1 MTFSRLLFS
10 PRTAAAFLAFF
21 AALGLAQAQAPQC
34 SANAANVANLRLN
47 GQAEAVGDVVVTC
60 TGGTPTATGQTVP
73 GFNFT
78 LTSTVPITSKLL
90 GGTWS
95 EALLLVDE
103 PPQASQLA
111 CTAPGGSCSVQ
122 GTGNGQGTYSGSTG
136 RPNIFQAQQLSQN
149 SITYPGVP
157 FDSPGAGGSRIF
169 RFTNVRVNPSSL
181 ASQAQVSISVS
192 ITGGTTINVS
202 PSQIAV
208 GATVTPVTVT
218 QKGVQMGANGLAQFV
233 LEFTES
239 NASTFKTRSTA
250 VDPSTSP
257 APANQ
262 NTPNQFF
269 PAVETHFF
277 NSALPFVSGR
287 GSLGAAGLA
296 DNGTRL
302 LASFTGLGQGVSLT
316 TSTVINT
323 AGGRLGA
330 GLGAIRLITTNSSG
344 VGPYQAAPSGTILPD
359 SNGNITAVFEV
370 LQDDPNNIEQFDIP
384 FTINYS
390 NGAVG
395 LHSISASA
403 GLAPV
408 STVGGEDPAA
418 PLPRFTSG
426 LTTLQV
432 SVLSISP
439 TSISQGSVGAPYSQA
454 FMATGGTGPYTW
466 SATGLPSGLSMS
478 TTGIINGTPTAP
490 GTTLIV
496 VGVTD
501 ATGSV
506 NSIQLPLT
514 IVNGFVITTTSV
526 PNGTVGQPYT
536 SQISSA
542 GGQGTVMYSI
552 GPPVLTTPSALP
564 PGLFLNP
571 NGSLTG
577 TPLTAGTYS
586 FTVDAQDQMGHQTSS
601 NFKQTI
607 APALVITTVSPLATG
622 AAGGGQLS
630 FTIQAMGGTQPYTF
644 TATGKLPPGLTLTPN
659 GLLVGNPTQA
669 GTFMFMVTVTDAQGI
684 AVTKQFQITL
694 TPAPSLL
701 QVSSSQLNF
710 SALFGG
716 DSPAPQTLVVTSSSL
731 TPVNFT
737 VALDSGTDGSA
748 VPRWLSVQMTQG
760 VTPAGVVVVVDQS
773 SLVVGIADARI
784 LLTIPGDSTR
794 LPIAIGVHLEID
806 AGMPQLDVSPN
817 LLRLRARSAAPGVQ
831 SQVLLVRNTG
841 GGGALNFAAGVLG
854 SAPWITG
861 VTGPTQTVFNHA
873 TPVTVTFNTQGLA
886 PGTYRAILQFSYSPG
901 TAVQVPI
908 DLYVAD
914 TGPYLGVDTRGL
926 RFQARQGAGSS
937 YTQTV
942 RILNLGDPGS
952 VVNWTANLV
961 TGNDWLFLSTARGT
975 STASQPGALV
985 LSPTSNAANL
995 AAGPHYALIQITDQL
1010 SIGSPQYTVAVLD
1023 IAPSSAPPL
1032 PELST
1037 GYLYFSASQGA
1048 TSPVGGT
1055 VKVYTSSATPV
1066 NFQVASSTTD
1076 GGTWLQ
1082 ASPSSAAAS
1091 TGSPGQ
1097 VTVVVNPTGL
1107 AAGIYKGQVNIA
1119 MSGVLRTKDVT
1130 LVVTPSGSISQVG
1143 AQVEAA
1149 GPRDAACVPSRLAMT
1164 LGNLT
1169 TSFDLPAQYPAM
1181 ISVQLTDNCNSPV
1194 SNASVVAEF
1203 SNGDPPLTLSGDGS
1217 SDIYTESWQPGVV
1230 QQNMSV
1236 TIRANVAPYTEA
1248 VVTLTGNVEM
1258 NVAPVLSRG
1267 GTVNN
1272 SNPQLDAPLAPG
1284 TVAALFGANMAS
1296 VTNSPGVLPLLNSIG
1311 GTYVLVGGIQLPLY
1325 YASPGQIN
1333 AQLPVDLPL
1342 NRPQAVIVANGAA
1355 YTLPDNINITA
1366 VSPGVAAYP
1375 SGDVIAQHADFTLV
1389 NAASPAH
1396 PGEVLIM
1403 YLVGMGATNPS
1414 TPTGQQTTG
1423 PLEPAVVQPIVM
1435 VGSQQAVVSFAGL
1448 SPGGIG
1454 LYQINFQVPAG
1465 LPAGSAN
1472 VTVTQGTAAANGTTL
1487 PISK

>member
-1 MTFSRLLFS
+1 MTFSRPLLA
-10 PRTAAAFLAFF
+10 PRTTAAFLAFF
-21 AALGLAQAQAPQC
+21 AGLSLAQAQAPQC

-47 GQAEAVGDVVVTC
+47 GQAEAVGDVVVSC
-60 TGGTPTATGQTVP
+60 TGGTPTVTGQTVP

-78 LTSTVPITSKLL
+78 LTSTVPITSRLL
-90 GGTWS
+90 SGTWS

-103 PPQASQLA
+103 PPPASQLA
-111 CTAPGGSCSVQ
+111 CTAPNGNCTVQ
-122 GTGNGQGTYSGSTG
+122 GTGNGQGTYSGAAG
-136 RPNIFQAQQLSQN
+136 RPNIFQAQQLSQT

-157 FDSPGAGGSRIF
+157 FDPPGAGGTRIF
-169 RFTNVRVNPSSL
+169 RFTNIRVNPSSL

-218 QKGVQMGANGLAQFV
+218 EKGVQMGANGLAQFV
-233 LEFTES
+233 IEFTES

-250 VDPSTSP
+250 VDQSTSP

-269 PAVETHFF
+269 PGVETHFF

-287 GSLGAAGLA
+287 GNLGAAGLA

-302 LASFTGLGQGVSLT
+302 LVSFPGIGQGISLT
-316 TSTVINT
+316 TSTTIT
-323 AGGRLGA
+323 TGGRLGA
-330 GLGAIRLITTNSSG
+330 GSGVIRLISTDSSG
-344 VGPYQAAPSGTILPD
+344 VGSYQASPSGTLFPD
-359 SNGNITAVFEV
+359 QNGNITAVFEV
-370 LQDDPNNIEQFDIP
+370 LGDDPNNIEQFDIP

-390 NGAVG
+390 NGAAG
-395 LHSISASA
+395 LRSLAASA

-408 STVGGEDPAA
+408 STIGGEDPSA
-418 PLPRFTSG
+418 PLPRFTTG

-439 TSISQGSVGAPYSQA
+439 TTAPQGSVGSPYSQL
-454 FMATGGTGPYTW
+454 FTATGGTGPYTW
-466 SATGLPSGLSMS
+466 SATGLPSGITMTTSGILS
-478 TTGIINGTPTAP
+478 GTPVTP
-490 GTTLIV
+490 GTTQIV
-496 VGVTD
+496 VTVTD
-501 ATGSV
+501 STGSS
-506 NSIQLPLT
+506 NSIQLLLSF
-514 IVNGFVITTTSV
+514 VNGFVITTTTV
-526 PNGTVGQPYT
+526 PNGTVGQLYT
-536 SQISSA
+536 AQISSA
-542 GGQGTVMYSI
+542 GGQGTVTYSI
-552 GPPVLTTPSALP
+552 APAVLTTPSALP
-564 PGLFLNP
+564 PGIFLNP

-586 FTVDAQDQMGHQTSS
+586 FTVDAQDQMGHQTTQS
-601 NFKQTI
+601 FKQTI
-607 APALVITTVSPLATG
+607 APALVITTVSPLSTG
-622 AAGGGQLS
+622 QAGGGQLS
-630 FTIQAMGGTQPYTF
+630 FTIQATGGTPPYNF
-644 TATGKLPPGLTLTPN
+644 TATGKLPPGLTLTPS

-748 VPRWLSVQMTQG
+748 VPRWLSVQTTQG

-794 LPIAIGVHLEID
+794 LPVAIGVHLEID
-806 AGMPQLDVSPN
+806 AGMPQLDVSPS

-841 GGGALNFAAGVLG
+841 GGGTLTFAAGVLG
-854 SAPWITG
+854 SASWITG

-952 VVNWTANLV
+952 IVNWTASLV
-961 TGNDWLFLSTARGT
+961 AGSDWLALGTTRGT

-985 LSPTSNAANL
+985 LSVTANAVNL
-995 AAGPHYALIQITDQL
+995 AAGPHYALVQITDQL
-1010 SIGSPQYTVAVLD
+1010 SIGSPQYFVAILD
-1023 IAPSSAPPL
+1023 IAPSTAPPL

-1037 GYLYFSASQGA
+1037 GYLYFAASQGA

-1066 NFQVASSTTD
+1066 NFQVATSTTD

-1091 TGSPGQ
+1091 TASPGQ

-1107 AAGIYKGQVNIA
+1107 AAGIYKGQINIA

-1130 LVVTPSGSISQVG
+1130 LVVTPNGSISQMGG

-1149 GPRDAACVPSRLAMT
+1149 APRAGACVPSGLAMT

-1194 SNASVVAEF
+1194 SSASVVAEF
-1203 SNGDPPLTLSGDGS
+1203 SNGDPPLTLSGDGTS
-1217 SDIYTESWQPGVV
+1217 NIYTESWQPGVV

-1236 TIRANVAPYTEA
+1236 TIHANVAPYVEA
-1248 VVTLTGNVEM
+1248 VLTLTGNVEM
-1258 NVAPVLSRG
+1258 NAAPVLSRG

-1284 TVAALFGANMAS
+1284 TVVALFGANMS
-1296 VTNSPGVLPLLNSIG
+1296 SGTNSPGVLPLLNSING
-1311 GTYVLVGGIQLPLY
+1311 SYVLVGGDQLPLY

-1342 NRPQAVIVANGAA
+1342 NRPQAVIVATGSA

-1423 PLEPAVVQPIVM
+1423 PLEPAVVQPIVT

-1454 LYQINFQVPAG
+1454 LYQINFQVPLG
-1465 LPAGSAN
+1465 LPGGSAN
-1472 VTVTQGTAAANGTTL
+1472 VTVTQGPAAANVTTL

>member
-78 LTSTVPITSKLL
+78 LTSTVPITSRLL

-111 CTAPGGSCSVQ
+111 CTAPSGSCSVQ

-157 FDSPGAGGSRIF
+157 FDPPGAGGSRIF

-269 PAVETHFF
+269 PGVETHFF

-344 VGPYQAAPSGTILPD
+344 VGPYQAAPSGTLLPD

-408 STVGGEDPAA
+408 STVGGEDPTA

-622 AAGGGQLS
+622 AAGGGQLQLHYS
-630 FTIQAMGGTQPYTF
+630 G
-644 TATGKLPPGLTLTPN
+644 N
-659 GLLVGNPTQA
+659 G
-669 GTFMFMVTVTDAQGI
+669 
-684 AVTKQFQITL
+684 
-694 TPAPSLL
+694 
-701 QVSSSQLNF
+701 
-710 SALFGG
+710 
-716 DSPAPQTLVVTSSSL
+716 
-731 TPVNFT
+731 
-737 VALDSGTDGSA
+737 
-748 VPRWLSVQMTQG
+748 R
-760 VTPAGVVVVVDQS
+760 
-773 SLVVGIADARI
+773 
-784 LLTIPGDSTR
+784 
-794 LPIAIGVHLEID
+794 
-806 AGMPQLDVSPN
+806 
-817 LLRLRARSAAPGVQ
+817 
-831 SQVLLVRNTG
+831 
-841 GGGALNFAAGVLG
+841 
-854 SAPWITG
+854 
-861 VTGPTQTVFNHA
+861 
-873 TPVTVTFNTQGLA
+873 
-886 PGTYRAILQFSYSPG
+886 
-901 TAVQVPI
+901 
-908 DLYVAD
+908 
-914 TGPYLGVDTRGL
+914 
-926 RFQARQGAGSS
+926 
-937 YTQTV
+937 
-942 RILNLGDPGS
+942 
-952 VVNWTANLV
+952 
-961 TGNDWLFLSTARGT
+961 
-975 STASQPGALV
+975 
-985 LSPTSNAANL
+985 NAAL
-995 AAGPHYALIQITDQL
+995 HLHGDRQAAAGPYANTQRTSGWKSDAGRDVHVYGYRDGRAGDRSDEAVPDHTDSRALPVAGVFQPTKFFGAVWRRFARAADSGGDVVEPDSGEFYGRTGQRDGRVGRAALAERADDARGDAGRSGGRGGSIQPGGGHCGR
-1010 SIGSPQYTVAVLD
+1010 SN
-1023 IAPSSAPPL
+1023 SADY
-1032 PELST
+1032 S
-1037 GYLYFSASQGA
+1037 GRFH
-1048 TSPVGGT
+1048 
-1055 VKVYTSSATPV
+1055 
-1066 NFQVASSTTD
+1066 
-1076 GGTWLQ
+1076 
-1082 ASPSSAAAS
+1082 AAS
-1091 TGSPGQ
+1091 HCDWRS
-1097 VTVVVNPTGL
+1097 
-1107 AAGIYKGQVNIA
+1107 
-1119 MSGVLRTKDVT
+1119 SG
-1130 LVVTPSGSISQVG
+1130 
-1143 AQVEAA
+1143 
-1149 GPRDAACVPSRLAMT
+1149 
-1164 LGNLT
+1164 N
-1169 TSFDLPAQYPAM
+1169 
-1181 ISVQLTDNCNSPV
+1181 
-1194 SNASVVAEF
+1194 
-1203 SNGDPPLTLSGDGS
+1203 
-1217 SDIYTESWQPGVV
+1217 
-1230 QQNMSV
+1230 
-1236 TIRANVAPYTEA
+1236 
-1248 VVTLTGNVEM
+1248 
-1258 NVAPVLSRG
+1258 
-1267 GTVNN
+1267 
-1272 SNPQLDAPLAPG
+1272 
-1284 TVAALFGANMAS
+1284 
-1296 VTNSPGVLPLLNSIG
+1296 
-1311 GTYVLVGGIQLPLY
+1311 
-1325 YASPGQIN
+1325 
-1333 AQLPVDLPL
+1333 
-1342 NRPQAVIVANGAA
+1342 
-1355 YTLPDNINITA
+1355 
-1366 VSPGVAAYP
+1366 
-1375 SGDVIAQHADFTLV
+1375 
-1389 NAASPAH
+1389 
-1396 PGEVLIM
+1396 
-1403 YLVGMGATNPS
+1403 
-1414 TPTGQQTTG
+1414 
-1423 PLEPAVVQPIVM
+1423 
-1435 VGSQQAVVSFAGL
+1435 
-1448 SPGGIG
+1448 
-1454 LYQINFQVPAG
+1454 
-1465 LPAGSAN
+1465 
-1472 VTVTQGTAAANGTTL
+1472 
-1487 PISK
+1487 